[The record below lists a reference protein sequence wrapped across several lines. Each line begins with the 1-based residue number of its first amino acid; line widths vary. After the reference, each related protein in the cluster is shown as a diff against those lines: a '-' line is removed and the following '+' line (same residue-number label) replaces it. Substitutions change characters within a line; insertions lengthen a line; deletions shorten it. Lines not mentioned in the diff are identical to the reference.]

1 MLLEKSEVLLG
12 GLKTFPEPHTT
23 SQQRET
29 MMDNQGGDRESAA
42 GSSVSARGEEPSSGE
57 LPPELT
63 CPPEDYRTAKFSLA
77 AYLLCWAL
85 LRWYQVRIFGHL
97 HLICVAVKLVKLSR
111 EGGVNKLGPY
121 PGEKYIIGCQSP
133 N

>member
-1 MLLEKSEVLLG
+1 
-12 GLKTFPEPHTT
+12 
-23 SQQRET
+23 

-85 LRWYQVRIFGHL
+85 LRWYQ
-97 HLICVAVKLVKLSR
+97 KLR
-111 EGGVNKLGPY
+111 
-121 PGEKYIIGCQSP
+121 CQSAP
-133 N
+133 PQVGTSFCLSFLCLPIHLTQHRH